1 MKIAKELVF
10 YFLKLFLFWVL
21 LFDFQRVLFSV
32 HNWGKFNDFN
42 YSDWFLSF
50 IYSIPLDLSTAS
62 FLSILPLLFILV
74 YIIYPSKVTFR
85 IFTYLIII
93 EALICSFIQAGEI
106 NAYVEWNHKLTPR
119 VFTHL
124 SNPNEVFR
132 TADYLMTF
140 FFFFYTFLQMLFAW
154 KIIFFFF
161 KKKDIIIPQK
171 IFFRVL
177 KGVISFIFV
186 GVFSFLLARGGTQQI
201 PININSSSFSNN
213 HIINDLCTNST
224 YYFANSYLIYNR
236 SEIDNLIPVVDSTFA
251 NSVVEKLYNYSH
263 DYDSKIFTI
272 KYPNI
277 VLVILESW
285 AAEAVGCLSETKGAT
300 SNFDLLSE
308 EGLLFTNIYS
318 TGSTSEIGN
327 ISIFSG
333 VPSIPQ
339 ISFSSQPEKHRKLRA
354 LNQDFQELGYSSG
367 YIFSG
372 DLKYGNIEGYF
383 LDHGFEDVIDER
395 SFPSQLDRGKL
406 NYYDESLYNL
416 FFERINQSSEP
427 FFQCAFTGST
437 HSPYDHPKDENFNWK
452 GIESNF
458 MNSLTYADRCIG
470 DFMKKCK
477 EKSWYDN
484 TVFIFVADHG
494 HASPNLQS
502 PHETGFYRIPL
513 LFWGKPLK
521 EEFHGKKINKIGSQ
535 LDIARTLMNQIDDEN
550 SFYTWS
556 KDLLNPN
563 VSQFAFH
570 TVIGGYGWVTEKGSM
585 IYSLQSQK
593 IINST
598 FPKEKEEEEINKG
611 KAFLHKIYQYYKEL

>member
-1 MKIAKELVF
+1 MKIVKELGF
-10 YFLKLFLFWVL
+10 YFFKLFLFWVL

-74 YIIYPSKVTFR
+74 YIIYPSKVTYR

-93 EALICSFIQAGEI
+93 EALTCSFIQSGEI

-140 FFFFYTFLQMLFAW
+140 FFFFYTLLQMLFAW

-161 KKKDIIIPQK
+161 KRKDIIIPEK

-186 GVFSFLLARGGTQQI
+186 GGFSFLLARGGTQQI
-201 PININSSSFSNN
+201 PININSSSFSKS

-236 SEIDNLIPVVDSTFA
+236 SDIDNLIPVVEPTFA
-251 NSVVEKLYNYSH
+251 NSIVKNLYNYNH

-416 FFERINQSSEP
+416 FFERINQSNEP

-437 HSPYDHPKDENFNWK
+437 HSPYDHPKDKNFNWK

-458 MNSLTYADRCIG
+458 MNSLIYADRCIG

-484 TVFIFVADHG
+484 TVFVFVADHG
-494 HASPNLQS
+494 HATPNFQS
-502 PHETGFYRIPL
+502 PHETEFYRIPL

-521 EEFHGKKINKIGSQ
+521 EEFRGKKINKIGSQ
-535 LDIARTLMNQIDDEN
+535 LDIARTLMNQIDDKN

-611 KAFLHKIYQYYKEL
+611 KAFLHKIYKYYKEL

>member
-1 MKIAKELVF
+1 MVENSF
-10 YFLKLFLFWVL
+10 Y
-21 LFDFQRVLFSV
+21 
-32 HNWGKFNDFN
+32 
-42 YSDWFLSF
+42 
-50 IYSIPLDLSTAS
+50 
-62 FLSILPLLFILV
+62 
-74 YIIYPSKVTFR
+74 
-85 IFTYLIII
+85 
-93 EALICSFIQAGEI
+93 
-106 NAYVEWNHKLTPR
+106 
-119 VFTHL
+119 
-124 SNPNEVFR
+124 
-132 TADYLMTF
+132 
-140 FFFFYTFLQMLFAW
+140 
-154 KIIFFFF
+154 
-161 KKKDIIIPQK
+161 KDK

-177 KGVISFIFV
+177 KGVVSFIFV

-201 PININSSSFSNN
+201 PININSSSFSKN

-339 ISFSSQPEKHRKLRA
+339 ISFSSQPEKHRQLRA

-395 SFPSQLDRGKL
+395 SKDIIQNRYLTEEKVTLEELSKK
-406 NYYDESLYNL
+406 YNVSI
-416 FFERINQSSEP
+416 ERIRQ
-427 FFQCAFTGST
+427 
-437 HSPYDHPKDENFNWK
+437 
-452 GIESNF
+452 IESKA
-458 MNSLTYADRCIG
+458 LG
-470 DFMKKCK
+470 
-477 EKSWYDN
+477 
-484 TVFIFVADHG
+484 
-494 HASPNLQS
+494 NLKDK
-502 PHETGFYRIPL
+502 IL
-513 LFWGKPLK
+513 L
-521 EEFHGKKINKIGSQ
+521 
-535 LDIARTLMNQIDDEN
+535 A
-550 SFYTWS
+550 
-556 KDLLNPN
+556 
-563 VSQFAFH
+563 
-570 TVIGGYGWVTEKGSM
+570 
-585 IYSLQSQK
+585 
-593 IINST
+593 
-598 FPKEKEEEEINKG
+598 
-611 KAFLHKIYQYYKEL
+611 